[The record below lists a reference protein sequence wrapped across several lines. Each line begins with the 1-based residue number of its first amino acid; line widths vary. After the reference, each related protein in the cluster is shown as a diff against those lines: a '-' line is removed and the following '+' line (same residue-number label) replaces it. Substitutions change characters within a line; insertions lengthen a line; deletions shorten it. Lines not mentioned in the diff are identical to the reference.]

1 MENIESLYYIETN
14 RTFTMLRK
22 YAWIFTLTV
31 AIGGLW
37 FPKLGLFV
45 LPVMLG
51 LSLTSFFKGR
61 YWCGNICPHS
71 SLFDAVM
78 LKFSKNREIPKF
90 FKSNILRIAFLAFF
104 SFQVGRKLIRVM
116 GIYGQAPFLD
126 KLGFIFVVSY
136 LMVTVLGG
144 ITSIFYSPRTWCQ
157 FCPMGTIQQ
166 ASYKA
171 GKALGINQKTD
182 EKVTIES
189 TDLCHECGM
198 CARVCPMQ
206 LEPYLEWNEN
216 GQLDNEKCISCN
228 TCVENCPAGILEIK
242 NDAVSDF
249 NVWEE
254 GELDYYKKDEI
265 SAVIENIEEM
275 SENIKE
281 FSFRLQNPNQ
291 IDVEAGQ
298 FILVKVSEKHQM
310 YRAYSIAG
318 IEDEGSLIKITVM
331 KVADGY
337 GTSIIFSKFKEGQ
350 EIELKGPIGHELII
364 DTEAENIM
372 LVGGGI
378 GITPFI
384 PIVESVVNNENKIK
398 NAKLVYGVNKENQFL
413 YRDFFEKMEA
423 ESDKFEFIPV
433 VAFDDNW
440 EGEKGFVT
448 DVMDKYDLDDYKIY
462 MCGPGPMEA
471 AARKLLEEKDF
482 DQSHLYAE
490 ST

>member
-1 MENIESLYYIETN
+1 MENIESLYYVQTN
-14 RTFTMLRK
+14 RVFTLVRK

-31 AIGGLW
+31 AFGGLW

-45 LPVMLG
+45 LPVIIG

-61 YWCGNICPHS
+61 YWCGNICPHG
-71 SLFDAVM
+71 SLFDAV
-78 LKFSKNREIPKF
+78 LLNFSKNREIPKF
-90 FKSNILRIAFLAFF
+90 FKSKFLRIAFFVFF
-104 SFQVGRKLIRVM
+104 GFQIGRKMINVIN
-116 GIYGQAPFLD
+116 IYGQAPFLD
-126 KLGFIFVVSY
+126 KLGFIFVASY

-157 FCPMGTIQQ
+157 FCPMGSIQHL
-166 ASYKA
+166 SYKA
-171 GKALGINQKTD
+171 GKTLGVNEEIDK
-182 EKVTIES
+182 KVTIES
-189 TDLCHECGM
+189 TEVCHECGM
-198 CARVCPMQ
+198 CSRVCPMQ

-216 GQLDNEKCISCN
+216 GQLDNEKCIRCN

-242 NDAVSDF
+242 NDAAADF

-254 GELDYYKKDEI
+254 GKLDYYKKDEI
-265 SAVIENIEEM
+265 TAVIKDIKEI

-281 FSFRLQNPNQ
+281 FSFRLKNPEE

-318 IEDEGSLIKITVM
+318 IEDNGNLIKVTVM
-331 KVADGY
+331 KLSDGY
-337 GTSIIFSKFKEGQ
+337 GTSIIFSEFKEGQ
-350 EIELKGPIGHELII
+350 EIELKGPMGHELIV
-364 DTEAENIM
+364 DNNADNVM

-384 PIVESVVNNENKIK
+384 PIVEDLVNKDTNIN
-398 NAKLVYGVNKENQFL
+398 NLKLIYGVNEENQFL
-413 YRDFFEKMEA
+413 YREFFEEMDA
-423 ESDKFEFIPV
+423 ESDIFEFIPV

-440 EGEKGFVT
+440 GGEKGFVT

-471 AARKLLEEKDF
+471 AARQLLDDKDF
-482 DQSHLYAE
+482 DQSQLYVE